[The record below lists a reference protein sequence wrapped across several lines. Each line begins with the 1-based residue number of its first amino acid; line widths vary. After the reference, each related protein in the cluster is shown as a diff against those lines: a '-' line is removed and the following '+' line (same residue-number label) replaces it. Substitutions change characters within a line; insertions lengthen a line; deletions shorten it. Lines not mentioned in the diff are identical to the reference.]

1 MKMEAFKSQTEWNA
15 MVAGLPGA
23 HLLQTWQWGQEKAR
37 LGWQPLP
44 FTWQDGSGHVQGAAL
59 ILQRTIA
66 AGGFALHPR
75 LLYVPKGPLLDWRN
89 PGLRAAVLD
98 DLQAFARRQQA
109 IFIKIDPDVL
119 LGCGVPGSAEAVE
132 DAGGQAV
139 AAELRQRGWRFS
151 DEQVQFRNTV
161 LIDLAPGEEE
171 LLGRMKQK
179 TRYNIRLAQR
189 KGVAVRPAVPGDLEM
204 LYRMYAETS
213 VRDGFVI
220 RERDYYLNVWNT
232 FMQAGMAEPLI
243 AEVEGQPVAAVVI
256 FRFAGRA
263 WYLHGMSRSL
273 HREWMPNFLLQ
284 WEAMRRAKAAGC
296 TSYDLWGAPDEFVE
310 SDPLWGVFRFKE
322 GFNGVVTRTLGAWDY
337 PAQPW
342 LYQVYTQI
350 LPRLLAVMRRRGKA
364 KTQQEVSLT

>member
-1 MKMEAFKSQTEWNA
+1 MPV
-15 MVAGLPGA
+15 VAGLPGA
-23 HLLQTWQWGQEKAR
+23 HLLQSWQWGQEKAR

-44 FTWQDGSGHVQGAAL
+44 FTWQDDRGQVQGAAL

-119 LGCGVPGSAEAVE
+119 LGFGVPGSPEAIE
-132 DAGGQAV
+132 DPNGQAV
-139 AAELRQRGWRFS
+139 AAELRRARGWRFS

-220 RERDYYLNVWNT
+220 RDRGVLPQRMEQVHAD
-232 FMQAGMAEPLI
+232 GH
-243 AEVEGQPVAAVVI
+243 
-256 FRFAGRA
+256 GRA
-263 WYLHGMSRSL
+263 IDRRSRKPARGRRGHL
-273 HREWMPNFLLQ
+273 PL
-284 WEAMRRAKAAGC
+284 RRAG
-296 TSYDLWGAPDEFVE
+296 L
-310 SDPLWGVFRFKE
+310 VF
-322 GFNGVVTRTLGAWDY
+322 TRHV
-337 PAQPW
+337 AQPAPRMDA
-342 LYQVYTQI
+342 Q
-350 LPRLLAVMRRRGKA
+350 LPPAVGGHAPGQDRRLHQLRSMGRTGRVRGKRSPVGRLPLQRGLQRRRDPAPWAPGITRRSPGSTSSTLKSCRA
-364 KTQQEVSLT
+364 CWQ